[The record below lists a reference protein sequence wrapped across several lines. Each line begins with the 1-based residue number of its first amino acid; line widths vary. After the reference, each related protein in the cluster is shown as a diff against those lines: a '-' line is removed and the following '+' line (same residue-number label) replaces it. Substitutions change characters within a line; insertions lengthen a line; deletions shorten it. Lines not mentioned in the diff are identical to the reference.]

1 MYLLM
6 SIDIFVNITPVF
18 HNADRFGVAN
28 VRGVARTV
36 VMCRHLN
43 ETVGFT
49 EAHSAEWGKVREG
62 VAPFLGGGSRE
73 PPSLEFFE

>member
-28 VRGVARTV
+28 VAYFLT
-36 VMCRHLN
+36 
-43 ETVGFT
+43 ETST
-49 EAHSAEWGKVREG
+49 NQK
-62 VAPFLGGGSRE
+62 PL
-73 PPSLEFFE
+73 L